1 MILKGSDLLLFD
13 EWSTWYRMMKVTE
26 NKHWEV
32 SFLEIK
38 TSGKFVSYLEC
49 GGVLT
54 GLVVSE
60 FLQASKSQ

>member
-26 NKHWEV
+26 NKHWV

-54 GLVVSE
+54 GIGSFWVL
-60 FLQASKSQ
+60 ASK